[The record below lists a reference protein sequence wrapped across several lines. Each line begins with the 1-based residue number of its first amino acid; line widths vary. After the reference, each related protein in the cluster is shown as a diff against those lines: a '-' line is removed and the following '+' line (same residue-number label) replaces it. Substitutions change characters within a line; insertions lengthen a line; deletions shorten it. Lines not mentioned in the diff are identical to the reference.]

1 MRITHLRRLFLVT
14 QLFNEAESH
23 TGLIMK
29 SSDQAKF
36 AVVVAVCLIGLTV
49 VLKNVL
55 NVPADI
61 LSQDIVWYVII
72 YGIFFVSPYF
82 TTGEKPT
89 EGAAAHRTYDN
100 PWVWS
105 AVVIVVTLAIIAF
118 NAFFVS

>member
-1 MRITHLRRLFLVT
+1 
-14 QLFNEAESH
+14 
-23 TGLIMK
+23 MK

-82 TTGEKPT
+82 TAEEKPK
-89 EGAAAHRTYDN
+89 EGAAARRTYDN

-105 AVVIVVTLAIIAF
+105 AVVIVVTIAIIVF
-118 NAFFVS
+118 NAFFVV